1 MINIDRSKGIAST
14 DDDWKLIFRG
24 NKIQV
29 QKESVD
35 VLVTYE
41 PMAGGMTVILYDDL
55 TMRGIEPSIARSV
68 IDVAKSVLEEMGFAV
83 ELG

>member
-1 MINIDRSKGIAST
+1 MINVDRSKGIAST
-14 DDDWKLIFRG
+14 DDGWKLTFRG

-41 PMAGGMTVILYDDL
+41 PLVGGMNVVLYNDL
-55 TMRGIEPSIARSV
+55 TIRGVEPSQAKTV
-68 IDVAKSVLEEMGFAV
+68 IDVAKRVLEEMGFAV